1 MKGENLTYWK
11 WILNQREKDLELE
24 VNRELADD
32 NLIKLIKSEI
42 EEAKIKIEELSAYNT
57 KNRTIKYQNHC
68 RCRYE

>member
-42 EEAKIKIEELSAYNT
+42 EEAKIKIEELSA
-57 KNRTIKYQNHC
+57 
-68 RCRYE
+68 

>member
-24 VNRELADD
+24 IDRELADD

-42 EEAKIKIEELSAYNT
+42 EEAKIKIEELSA
-57 KNRTIKYQNHC
+57 
-68 RCRYE
+68 

>member
-24 VNRELADD
+24 IDRELNDD

-42 EEAKIKIEELSAYNT
+42 EEAKIKIEELSA
-57 KNRTIKYQNHC
+57 
-68 RCRYE
+68 

>member
-24 VNRELADD
+24 INRELADD

-42 EEAKIKIEELSAYNT
+42 EEAKIKIEELSA
-57 KNRTIKYQNHC
+57 
-68 RCRYE
+68 

>member
-24 VNRELADD
+24 INREVADD

-42 EEAKIKIEELSAYNT
+42 EEPKIKIEELSA
-57 KNRTIKYQNHC
+57 
-68 RCRYE
+68 